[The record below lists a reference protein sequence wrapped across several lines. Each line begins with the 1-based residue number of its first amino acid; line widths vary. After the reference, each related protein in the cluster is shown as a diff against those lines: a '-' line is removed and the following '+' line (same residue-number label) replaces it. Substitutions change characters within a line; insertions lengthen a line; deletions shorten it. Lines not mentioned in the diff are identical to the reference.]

1 MANIN
6 QFVKVGFTIEKATS
20 LAEFF
25 SNVGYLCTAT
35 ASDFVNGSIPTNNH
49 VIIPTIDIL
58 DKTFK
63 SNTQYY
69 KDIETILMQQGNNK
83 PNQSGVGNVIVYVGI
98 IASGD
103 DYGTLVKEFIS
114 VNGNFARLTID
125 SRTPADIFAAAKET
139 QAKNRRFI
147 AQTSDSSISEPDVSN
162 IATTMKDLEL
172 TLVDLDYHLDN
183 TEALACADMSVAT
196 QEMMGSVGDLYSVFT
211 GVTPKNYLD
220 SEQTILD
227 RNVSL
232 YTSVAFIDGGN
243 LDQYAQKLLLG
254 GKTITGVDRKSADIE
269 YYFDKVFK
277 ARGLDFLAKKYTYQ
291 DSSANI
297 LQEMLTR
304 ILIEGQLNNLIVEDS
319 IDEETG
325 EKVYGFKLKVLK
337 PSVLRRTQ
345 PTVYAEQ
352 KYLVIGYYYDAKI
365 GRKIDINFYVNPQD
379 YELKEIGF

>member
-35 ASDFVNGSIPTNNH
+35 ASDFVSGVIPTNNH
-49 VIIPTIDIL
+49 VTIPTIDVL

-63 SNTQYY
+63 SSTQYY
-69 KDIETILMQQGNNK
+69 KDIQTILMQQGNNK
-83 PNQSGVGNVIVYVGI
+83 PNQSGVGNVIVYVGTL
-98 IASGD
+98 ASGE
-103 DYGTLVKEFIS
+103 DYSDLVKEFIS

-125 SRTPADIFAAAKET
+125 SRVISDIFVAAKEA

-147 AQTSDSSISEPDVSN
+147 AQTSSATILDNDDNN
-162 IATTMKDLEL
+162 IAKQMKDLDL
-172 TLVDLDYHLDN
+172 SLVDLDYHSDD
-183 TEALACADMSVAT
+183 TEALACADMAIAT
-196 QEMMGSVGDLYSVFT
+196 QEIMGSVGDLYSVFT

-220 SEQTILD
+220 AEQNLKD
-227 RNVSL
+227 LNVSY

-254 GKTITGVDRKSADIE
+254 GYTITGIDRKSADIE
-269 YYFDKVFK
+269 YYFDKIFK

-291 DSSANI
+291 DSSAKI

-304 ILIEGQLNNLIVEDS
+304 IMVEGQLNNLIIEDS

-325 EKVYGFKLKVLK
+325 EKVSGFKLKVIM

-345 PTVYAEQ
+345 PTAWAEQ
-352 KYLVIGYYYDAKI
+352 KYLVNGYYYDAKI
-365 GRKIDINFYVNPQD
+365 GRRIEINFYVNPQD